1 MTPDPSPALLR
12 VEARLLEDTNAYV
25 AGVLRACARAWENE
39 RKERKWA

>member
-1 MTPDPSPALLR
+1 MKADPSPALLR
-12 VEARLLEDTNAYV
+12 VEARLLEDRDAYT